1 MPDIAQVFRDRVRAL
16 GITYAAVDAIAGLA
30 DGYTAKVLSNPPQN
44 DMGTKAMVLIAGAL
58 GICFVPISS
67 SAGVHDLPGRRLRSV
82 ISRSPSARARPA
94 GRRSVILLLQN
105 HPDDEDQSGDYANLN
120 P

>member
-58 GICFVPISS
+58 GICFVPIIDHQQ
-67 SAGVHDLPGRRLRSV
+67 SALVQGRWTKRRRKPAKECV
-82 ISRSPSARARPA
+82 VPSPEV
-94 GRRSVILLLQN
+94 GRCCRQQLETTDGI
-105 HPDDEDQSGDYANLN
+105 
-120 P
+120 